1 MNDHPALARRAAAA
15 GTVLAVALLTG
26 CASSPGTGPDARAAA
41 PVLAVT
47 WQAPQPQ
54 PQAQPQPQPPSQP
67 QTRLAPANGA
77 ITADAATAATAVTAP
92 AALDATTTWAR
103 FNDPLLPGLIAAAQ
117 QASPTLSAAR
127 ARIERARATR
137 AAAGA
142 ALLPS
147 LDAVATA
154 TQGRD
159 LPRGGATA
167 SATVGLQAAWEID
180 LFGGGAAG
188 RDAAQA
194 RLQGA
199 QAAWAGAR
207 LAVAA
212 ETASSY
218 LDLRA
223 CEALSV
229 QTQADAQSRGETA
242 RLTALSTQAGFTPP
256 ADAALARAAAA
267 QARNQAVSQASAC
280 DTLVKSLV
288 EITDIAEPA
297 LRQQLAARTALLPQ
311 PGALSMA
318 DMLPAALL
326 SRRPDLA
333 EAERSVVA
341 AAGDRN
347 QAQAREKPSLS
358 LTGSLA
364 GGAGRSNGLTASG
377 ATWSFGPL
385 VVDFPLFD
393 GGRRAADSAAAQASY
408 DDAVAQYRSL
418 ARRAVREV
426 ESALVAMQSSRQR
439 EPDALSAAQDFET
452 SLRAT
457 AARQQGGLASLFD
470 LETARRNAVTAQRA
484 LIDLQRENAAAW
496 ISLVRALGG
505 GWDASAPRAAA
516 ATP

>member
-1 MNDHPALARRAAAA
+1 MPAA
-15 GTVLAVALLTG
+15 
-26 CASSPGTGPDARAAA
+26 
-41 PVLAVT
+41 
-47 WQAPQPQ
+47 WQAPL
-54 PQAQPQPQPPSQP
+54 PP
-67 QTRLAPANGA
+67 
-77 ITADAATAATAVTAP
+77 TAP
-92 AALDATTTWAR
+92 SPPPAGTPDSAATWAR

-117 QASPTLSAAR
+117 AASPTLSAAR
-127 ARIERARATR
+127 ARIEKARATR
-137 AAAGA
+137 TAAGA

-154 TQGRD
+154 TQARST
-159 LPRGGATA
+159 PRGGATA
-167 SATVGLQAAWEID
+167 SATLGLQAAWEID

-188 RDAAQA
+188 RDAAEA

-223 CEALSV
+223 CEA
-229 QTQADAQSRGETA
+229 QRGQAQADAVSRGETA
-242 RLTALSTQAGFTPP
+242 RLTELSARAGFTPP
-256 ADAALARAAAA
+256 ADAALARAGAA
-267 QARNQAVSQASAC
+267 QARNQAVSQAAAC

-288 EITDIAEPA
+288 EITDLAEPA

-311 PGALSMA
+311 PAALSMA
-318 DMLPAALL
+318 DTLPAALL

-333 EAERSVVA
+333 EAERTVIA
-341 AAGDRN
+341 AAGDRS
-347 QAQAREKPSLS
+347 QTQAREKPSLS

-364 GGAGRSNGLTASG
+364 GGAGRSGGITASG

-393 GGRRAADSAAAQASY
+393 AGRRAADSAAAQASY
-408 DDAVAQYRSL
+408 DDAVAQYRGL

-426 ESALVAMQSSRQR
+426 ESAMVALQSSSQR
-439 EPDALSAAQDFET
+439 MADALGAAQDFET

-470 LETARRNAVTAQRA
+470 LEAARRNAVTAQSA
-484 LIDLQRENAAAW
+484 LIDLQRERAAAW

-505 GWDASAPRAAA
+505 GWDAATLSAA
-516 ATP
+516 ATAP

>member
-1 MNDHPALARRAAAA
+1 MARCGGSSALGAA
-15 GTVLAVALLTG
+15 GLVLAACLTG
-26 CASSPGTGPDARAAA
+26 CASGPAPHADRQAEAPPLAAAWQAPLPPAGATSANNPSSTATAAA
-41 PVLAVT
+41 P
-47 WQAPQPQ
+47 Q
-54 PQAQPQPQPPSQP
+54 
-67 QTRLAPANGA
+67 
-77 ITADAATAATAVTAP
+77 DA
-92 AALDATTTWAR
+92 TTWAR

-117 QASPTLSAAR
+117 QASPSLAAAR

-142 ALLPS
+142 ALLPA

-154 TQGRD
+154 TQGRSM
-159 LPRGGATA
+159 PRGGATA
-167 SATVGLQAAWEID
+167 SATLGLQAAWEID

-199 QAAWAGAR
+199 QAALAGAV

-218 LDLRA
+218 VDLRA

-242 RLTALSTQAGFTPP
+242 RLTELSARAGLTPP

-267 QARNQAVSQASAC
+267 QARNLVVSQVAAC

-288 EITDIAEPA
+288 ELTDGAEPA
-297 LRQQLAARTALLPQ
+297 LRRQLAPRSAVLPQ
-311 PGALSMA
+311 PGDLSLA
-318 DMLPAALL
+318 DTLPAALL
-326 SRRPDLA
+326 ARRPDLV
-333 EAERSVVA
+333 EAERNVMA
-341 AAGDRN
+341 AAGDRG

-358 LTGSLA
+358 LSGALA
-364 GGAGRSNGLTASG
+364 GGVGRSSGITVSG

-393 GGRRAADSAAAQASY
+393 GGRRVADSAAAQAAY
-408 DDAVAQYRSL
+408 DDAVAQYRGL

-426 ESALVAMQSSRQR
+426 ESALVALQSSRQR
-439 EPDALSAAQDFET
+439 QADALSAAQDFEA

-470 LETARRNAVTAQRA
+470 LEAARRNAVTAQSA
-484 LIDLQRENAAAW
+484 LIDLQRERAVAW
-496 ISLVRALGG
+496 IGLVRALGG
-505 GWDASAPRAAA
+505 GWDASTLSAAA
-516 ATP
+516 AP

>member
-1 MNDHPALARRAAAA
+1 MSDHPDPTRQALVVGSVWAAAL
-15 GTVLAVALLTG
+15 LAG
-26 CASSPGTGPDARAAA
+26 CASGTGAGRGVGPDARAPA
-41 PVLAVT
+41 PQLAT
-47 WQAPQPQ
+47 AWQAPQ
-54 PQAQPQPQPPSQP
+54 A
-67 QTRLAPANGA
+67 LAVPAN
-77 ITADAATAATAVTAP
+77 AVSAAP
-92 AALDATTTWAR
+92 AAIAIGKLDAATTWAR
-103 FNDPLLPGLIAAAQ
+103 FNDPLLPGLIQAAQ
-117 QASPTLSAAR
+117 GASPTLSAAR
-127 ARIERARATR
+127 ARIEKARATR

-154 TQGRD
+154 TQGRST
-159 LPRGGATA
+159 PRGGATA
-167 SATVGLQAAWEID
+167 SATLGLQTAWEVD
-180 LFGGGAAG
+180 LFGGAAAG
-188 RDAAQA
+188 REAAQA

-223 CEALSV
+223 CEAQRV
-229 QTQADAQSRGETA
+229 QTQTDAQSRGETA
-242 RLTALSTQAGFTPP
+242 RLTALSAQAGFTPP

-267 QARNQAVSQASAC
+267 QARNQAVSQAAAC
-280 DTLVKSLV
+280 DTLVKALV
-288 EITDIAEPA
+288 DITDIAEPA
-297 LRQQLAARTALLPQ
+297 LRQQLAPRTALLPQ
-311 PGALSMA
+311 PGALDLA
-318 DMLPAALL
+318 DTLPAALL

-333 EAERSVVA
+333 EAERNVIA
-341 AAGDRN
+341 AAGDRG

-364 GGAGRSNGLTASG
+364 GGAGRSAGITASG

-393 GGRRAADSAAAQASY
+393 GGRRAADSVAAQASY
-408 DDAVAQYRSL
+408 DDAVAQYRAL

-426 ESALVAMQSSRQR
+426 ESALVALQSSRQR
-439 EPDALSAAQDFET
+439 EADALSAAQDFET

-457 AARQQGGLASLFD
+457 AARQQGGLASLFE
-470 LETARRNAVTAQRA
+470 LEAARRNAVTAQSA
-484 LIDLQRENAAAW
+484 LIDLQRERAAAW

-505 GWDASAPRAAA
+505 GWDAATLSAAA
-516 ATP
+516 AP

>member
-1 MNDHPALARRAAAA
+1 LSDHHAPALRAALAGAGLAA
-15 GTVLAVALLTG
+15 AWLTG
-26 CASSPGTGPDARAAA
+26 CASGPPAQPENRAPAPALAA
-41 PVLAVT
+41 T
-47 WQAPQPQ
+47 WQAPL
-54 PQAQPQPQPPSQP
+54 PQAGQ
-67 QTRLAPANGA
+67 APARTANAAIAANAAEAAGA
-77 ITADAATAATAVTAP
+77 AAARAPIAAG
-92 AALDATTTWAR
+92 ALNATTTWAH
-103 FNDPLLPGLIAAAQ
+103 FNDPLLPGLVAAAQ

-154 TQGRD
+154 TQGRSA
-159 LPRGGATA
+159 PRGGATA
-167 SATVGLQAAWEID
+167 SVTLGLQTAWEID
-180 LFGGGAAG
+180 LFGGAAAG

-229 QTQADAQSRGETA
+229 QARADAQSRGETA
-242 RLTALSTQAGFTPP
+242 KLTELSVRAGFTPP
-256 ADAALARAAAA
+256 ADAALARAGAA
-267 QARNQAVSQASAC
+267 QSRNQAVSQAAAC

-288 EITDIAEPA
+288 ELTDIAEPA
-297 LRQQLAARTALLPQ
+297 LRRQLAPRTALLPQ
-311 PGALSMA
+311 PGALTLA
-318 DMLPAALL
+318 DTLPAALL

-333 EAERSVVA
+333 EAERNVIA
-341 AAGDRN
+341 AAGERS
-347 QAQAREKPSLS
+347 QTQAREKPSLS

-364 GGAGRSNGLTASG
+364 GGAGRASG
-377 ATWSFGPL
+377 ITATGANWSFGPL

-408 DDAVAQYRSL
+408 DDAVAQYRGL

-426 ESALVAMQSSRQR
+426 ESALVALQSGSQR
-439 EPDALSAAQDFET
+439 MDDALGAAQDFET

-470 LETARRNAVTAQRA
+470 LEAARRNAVTAQSA
-484 LIDLQRENAAAW
+484 LIDLQRERAGAW

-505 GWDASAPRAAA
+505 GWDATTLSAA
-516 ATP
+516 ATTP

>member
-1 MNDHPALARRAAAA
+1 LSDQPATIWGARVLGGFLTAAA
-15 GTVLAVALLTG
+15 LSG
-26 CASSPGTGPDARAAA
+26 CASGPGTGLEARAEAPMLAA
-41 PVLAVT
+41 A

-54 PQAQPQPQPPSQP
+54 TALPS
-67 QTRLAPANGA
+67 ASAA
-77 ITADAATAATAVTAP
+77 IAAGTLETA
-92 AALDATTTWAR
+92 TTWAR
-103 FNDPLLPGLIAAAQ
+103 FNDPLLPALIDAAQ

-154 TQGRD
+154 TQGRS

-167 SATVGLQAAWEID
+167 SATLGLQTAWEID

-188 RDAAQA
+188 RVAAQA

-229 QTQADAQSRGETA
+229 QTQADARSRGETA
-242 RLTALSTQAGFTPP
+242 RLTDLSARAGFTPP

-267 QARNQAVSQASAC
+267 QARNQAVSQAAAC

-297 LRQQLAARTALLPQ
+297 LRQQLAARTALLPR

-318 DMLPAALL
+318 DTLPAALL

-333 EAERSVVA
+333 EAERNVIA
-341 AAGDRN
+341 AAGERK

-364 GGAGRSNGLTASG
+364 GGAGRSNGITASG

-393 GGRRAADSAAAQASY
+393 GGRRAADSVAAQASY
-408 DDAVAQYRSL
+408 DDAVAQYRAL

-426 ESALVAMQSSRQR
+426 ESALVALESSRQR
-439 EPDALSAAQDFET
+439 EADALSAAQDFET

-470 LETARRNAVTAQRA
+470 LEAARRNAVVAQSA
-484 LIDLQRENAAAW
+484 LIDLQRERAAAW

-505 GWDASAPRAAA
+505 GWDLAALNTAA
-516 ATP
+516 ATTAPAP